1 MQIVCQNVY
10 SPCLMAWEENS
21 HICLRNVV
29 SVLTGDLSST
39 YVRVLQYFRESIG
52 KMADTV
58 AVKIWVFIDNTNF
71 PARKIMQK
79 WISLT
84 FLYLIMLN
92 WTLKIILCQ
101 PNEMV
106 FKVKMLLLYCLY
118 SYRKPWRA
126 EAGRTYIHKR
136 RNCTLWFWHSEN
148 FATSSVRQKQSNGN
162 ASWGVLYTA
171 HEASDVF
178 CIRW

>member
-1 MQIVCQNVY
+1 
-10 SPCLMAWEENS
+10 
-21 HICLRNVV
+21 
-29 SVLTGDLSST
+29 
-39 YVRVLQYFRESIG
+39 
-52 KMADTV
+52 
-58 AVKIWVFIDNTNF
+58 
-71 PARKIMQK
+71 MQK

-101 PNEMV
+101 PNQV
-106 FKVKMLLLYCLY
+106 AFKVKMLLLYCLY
-118 SYRKPWRA
+118 SYRKPWWA
-126 EAGRTYIHKR
+126 EVGRTYIHKR

-171 HEASDVF
+171 LIGF
-178 CIRW
+178 GCISHSLPKKGFYILTHTWGFRRCSFRQIGRCQSLYTWNEWQNWLRAFFVCITIFINLL